1 MADPEPAIRHAVM
14 LALSARFHATLAE
27 PVRLRSLGMALHDES
42 LAVRMAAVPIIGAL
56 NSYTSRLYL
65 RT

>member
-1 MADPEPAIRHAVM
+1 M

-42 LAVRMAAVPIIGAL
+42 LAVRMAAVPIIAH
-56 NSYTSRLYL
+56 NSYASRP
-65 RT
+65 RFDF